1 MSGTRGGVV
10 QVIRSRVLAFFV
22 ALAAVTAIQSPT
34 AATAELGTAAATS
47 GASTAESQ
55 TCAVTGADLEWGFKE
70 SFRSYISSTI
80 ASGDWSVADGARYE
94 TPIFY
99 WSGGDG
105 DFDGRT
111 MTGTVSF
118 TGSITFTGHDG
129 ILNTTVANPAIRFDG
144 REAVL
149 LVDVAGTTQDGVA
162 VSEQAVEFV
171 SIDLGAGVT
180 TSADNVVTVRDAP
193 AVLLPTGA
201 AAFGTYEAGEP
212 FDRIRIDIP
221 TESECAQLATP
232 PVWLWIAIGVV
243 LLFVAA
249 IISFVVIRR
258 RA

>member
-1 MSGTRGGVV
+1 M

-22 ALAAVTAIQSPT
+22 ALAAITAIQSP
-34 AATAELGTAAATS
+34 AAAIAEVGTAAA
-47 GASTAESQ
+47 ASDSPTAESQ
-55 TCAVTGADLEWGFKE
+55 TCAVSGADLEWGFKE

-80 ASGDWSVADGARYE
+80 ANGDWSVADGARYE
-94 TPIFY
+94 TPTFY

-111 MTGTVSF
+111 MTGTVTF

-129 ILNTTVANPAIRFDG
+129 ILNTTVANPTIRFDG
-144 REAVL
+144 RDAVL
-149 LVDVAGTTQDGVA
+149 LMDVAGTTQEGVA
-162 VSEQAVEFV
+162 VSEQGVEFV
-171 SIDLGAGVT
+171 SIDIGAGVT

-193 AVLLPTGA
+193 TVLLPTGA
-201 AAFGTYEAGEP
+201 AAFGTYESGEP
-212 FDRIRIDIP
+212 FDPIRIEIP

-249 IISFVVIRR
+249 VVSFVVIRR

>member
-22 ALAAVTAIQSPT
+22 ALAAVTAVQSP
-34 AATAELGTAAATS
+34 AAATTELGAAVATSDAS
-47 GASTAESQ
+47 GAESQ
-55 TCAVTGADLEWGFKE
+55 TCAVTEADLEWGFKE

-94 TPIFY
+94 TPTFY

-111 MTGTVSF
+111 LTGNVSF

-129 ILNTTVANPAIRFDG
+129 ILNTTVANPTIRFDG

-149 LVDVAGTTQDGVA
+149 LMDVAGTTQEGVA
-162 VSEQAVEFV
+162 VSEQGVEFV
-171 SIDLGAGVT
+171 SIDLGAAVT
-180 TSADNVVTVRDAP
+180 TTADDVVTVRDAP
-193 AVLLPTGA
+193 TQLLPTGA
-201 AAFGTYEAGEP
+201 AAFGTYEAGES
-212 FDRIRIDIP
+212 FDPIRIDIP

-232 PVWLWIAIGVV
+232 PVWLWMAIGVV

-249 IISFVVIRR
+249 VVSFVVIRR